1 VADEPEER
9 LRRGLAELQATE
21 FLYETRLFP
30 DLEYTF
36 RHALT
41 HEVTYSGLLQE
52 RKKALHAKVVEAIEH
67 VHGDRLAE
75 HAEALAQH
83 AVRGEVWEKAVDY
96 LREAG
101 AKAHAR
107 DAFGE
112 ALDQFEQALEIIP
125 RLPATPANLRRAI
138 DVRLDLHLPLFVLGQ
153 VPRLIQLHQ
162 EAEQL
167 ARQVDDPGRLG
178 RISYR
183 MGAYSWVNGQYAPT
197 IEYARQALHIAEVTQ
212 DPELKIVATYIL
224 GVGHHG
230 RGEYRTAIDVLVGY
244 LDGPDAE
251 LAKRRLGL
259 SSGSPYVV
267 GCHRLVRC
275 LGALGE
281 FERARQYAD
290 YAVQAAEGG
299 DDPPSQAWAYTG
311 RAFPMIAKG
320 EFAHA
325 LPWLERAVQLCEAKR
340 VLLCLPTA
348 YVIAGLA
355 LAWLDRPIEG
365 LSYLERGVTTLES
378 MGAKFDLSLAYLAWA
393 EGLLLSGNIQD
404 AKRRADRALELAV
417 ASDERGNEAG
427 ILCLLADISASE
439 APPALERAISFYE
452 QAKTLAGELGMRPL
466 VAHCH
471 LGLGK
476 LSRRTGK
483 REEAREHLSTA
494 ATMYRDM
501 DMGFWLEQAEAEM
514 REQS

>member
-1 VADEPEER
+1 
-9 LRRGLAELQATE
+9 
-21 FLYETRLFP
+21 
-30 DLEYTF
+30 
-36 RHALT
+36 
-41 HEVTYSGLLQE
+41 
-52 RKKALHAKVVEAIEH
+52 
-67 VHGDRLAE
+67 
-75 HAEALAQH
+75 
-83 AVRGEVWEKAVDY
+83 
-96 LREAG
+96 
-101 AKAHAR
+101 
-107 DAFGE
+107 
-112 ALDQFEQALEIIP
+112 
-125 RLPATPANLRRAI
+125 
-138 DVRLDLHLPLFVLGQ
+138 
-153 VPRLIQLHQ
+153 
-162 EAEQL
+162 
-167 ARQVDDPGRLG
+167 
-178 RISYR
+178 
-183 MGAYSWVNGQYAPT
+183 
-197 IEYARQALHIAEVTQ
+197 
-212 DPELKIVATYIL
+212 
-224 GVGHHG
+224 
-230 RGEYRTAIDVLVGY
+230 
-244 LDGPDAE
+244 
-251 LAKRRLGL
+251 
-259 SSGSPYVV
+259 
-267 GCHRLVRC
+267 
-275 LGALGE
+275 
-281 FERARQYAD
+281 
-290 YAVQAAEGG
+290 
-299 DDPPSQAWAYTG
+299 
-311 RAFPMIAKG
+311 MIAKG

-471 LGLGK
+471 LGLGR

-501 DMGFWLEQAEAEM
+501 NMGFWLEQAEAEM